1 MSAVSTQS
9 EPETAAYVTALA
21 RRALDHWGVH
31 EGEPE
36 LLKYRENAV
45 FRVILP
51 DGQPAAM
58 RIHRLGYHTDAALRS
73 ELQWM
78 GFLKSAGIAT
88 PSPVATP
95 AGELYVL
102 VSTAVQPRQADCL
115 SWLEGRAVGARGVPL
130 DYTPEQARQV
140 FTAIGRTI
148 AHMHNVTSA
157 WAPPAGFTR
166 HAWDFDG
173 FFGANP
179 NWGRFETS
187 PFLDGARREL
197 VFQAREKA
205 VKALSEH
212 ECSAR
217 NFGIIH
223 ADLVRENVLVHEG
236 AIRIID
242 FDDCGYG
249 WHMYDLAVALYQN
262 REEAIYPLI
271 EAALLDGYRQERA
284 LTAQDIATLPLFS
297 ALRGFA
303 FLGWVQSRVE
313 GDITREVG
321 QRMSAIAA
329 DVVIAYLR
337 GVQHLDTNGLVS
349 PSRNGC

>member
-1 MSAVSTQS
+1 MSAVSAQS
-9 EPETAAYVTALA
+9 EPETAADVTALA
-21 RRALDHWGVH
+21 RRALTHWGID

-36 LLKYRENAV
+36 LLKFRENAV

-51 DGQPAAM
+51 TGQPAAM

-78 GFLKSAGIAT
+78 GFLQSAGIAT

-95 AGELYVL
+95 AGDLFVL
-102 VSTAVQPRQADCL
+102 VSANASVQPRQVDCL

-130 DYTPEQARQV
+130 DFTPEQARQV
-140 FTAIGRTI
+140 FTAMGRTI

-157 WAPPAGFTR
+157 WTPPAGFAR

-179 NWGRFETS
+179 IWGRFETS
-187 PFLDGARREL
+187 PFLDGPRREL
-197 VFQAREKA
+197 VFQARGKA

-212 ECSAR
+212 ERSAR

-223 ADLVRENVLVHEG
+223 ADLVRENVLVHDG

-242 FDDCGYG
+242 FDDCGHG

-271 EAALLDGYRQERA
+271 EAALLDGYRQERE
-284 LTAQDIATLPLFS
+284 LTARDIAALPLFS
-297 ALRGFA
+297 ALRAFA

-313 GDITREVG
+313 GDITRDVG
-321 QRMSAIAA
+321 MRMSAIAA

-337 GVQHLDTNGLVS
+337 GD
-349 PSRNGC
+349 

>member
-1 MSAVSTQS
+1 MKAISSRS
-9 EPETAAYVTALA
+9 EPETAADVTALA
-21 RRALDHWGVH
+21 RHALEHWGVH
-31 EGEPE
+31 DGEPE

-45 FRVILP
+45 FRVHLA
-51 DGQPAAM
+51 DGRPAAM

-78 GFLKSAGIAT
+78 GFLQSAGIAT
-88 PSPVATP
+88 PSPVPTP
-95 AGELYVL
+95 DGDLFVL
-102 VSTAVQPRQADCL
+102 VSSAVAAQPRQADCL

-130 DYTPEQARQV
+130 AYTPEQARQV

-148 AHMHNVTSA
+148 AHMHNISVGWT
-157 WAPPAGFTR
+157 PPAGFAR

-179 NWGRFETS
+179 TWGRFETS
-187 PFLDGARREL
+187 PFLDGPRRDL
-197 VFQAREKA
+197 VLQARDKA
-205 VKALSEH
+205 AKALSAH
-212 ECSAR
+212 ECSPR

-223 ADLVRENVLVHEG
+223 ADLVRENVLIHDG
-236 AIRIID
+236 AVRIID
-242 FDDCGYG
+242 FDDCGFG

-271 EAALLDGYRQERA
+271 EAALLEGYRQERE
-284 LTAQDIATLPLFS
+284 LTPLDIAALPLFA
-297 ALRGFA
+297 ALRAFA

-321 QRMSAIAA
+321 LRMSNIAA

-337 GVQHLDTNGLVS
+337 GE
-349 PSRNGC
+349 

>member
-1 MSAVSTQS
+1 MNAVSTKS
-9 EPETAAYVTALA
+9 EPETEADVTELA
-21 RRALDHWGVH
+21 RRALEHWGVRY
-31 EGEPE
+31 GEPE

-45 FRVILP
+45 FRVRLP
-51 DGQPAAM
+51 DGRPAAM
-58 RIHRLGYHTDAALRS
+58 RIHRLGYHSDEALLS

-78 GFLKSAGIAT
+78 GFLQSAGVAT
-88 PSPVATP
+88 PSPIP
-95 AGELYVL
+95 ALSGDLFVP
-102 VSTAVQPRQADCL
+102 VSTGSLTPPRQVDCL

-130 DYTPEQARQV
+130 DFTPEQARQV

-148 AHMHNVTSA
+148 AHMHNVSA
-157 WAPPAGFTR
+157 VWTPPAGFAR

-173 FFGANP
+173 FFGPNP

-187 PFLDGARREL
+187 PFLDGSRREL

-205 VKALSEH
+205 VQALSDH
-212 ECSAR
+212 ERSAR

-271 EAALLDGYRQERA
+271 EAALLDGYRLERD
-284 LTAQDIATLPLFS
+284 LTPRDIAALPLFS
-297 ALRGFA
+297 ALRAFA

-313 GDITREVG
+313 GDITRDVG
-321 QRMSAIAA
+321 MRMSSIAA
-329 DVVIAYLR
+329 DVVIAYLH
-337 GVQHLDTNGLVS
+337 GG
-349 PSRNGC
+349 

>member
-1 MSAVSTQS
+1 MNAISQRS
-9 EPETAAYVTALA
+9 EPETAADVTALA
-21 RRALDHWGVH
+21 RHALEHWGVRD
-31 EGEPE
+31 GEPE

-45 FRVILP
+45 FRVRLP
-51 DGQPAAM
+51 NGRPAAL

-78 GFLKSAGIAT
+78 GFLQSAGIAT
-88 PSPVATP
+88 PSPVPTP
-95 AGELYVL
+95 AGDLFVL
-102 VSTAVQPRQADCL
+102 VSLDASMQPRQADCL

-130 DYTPEQARQV
+130 AYTPEQARQV

-148 AHMHNVTSA
+148 AHMHNASA
-157 WAPPAGFTR
+157 RWTPPAGFAR
-166 HAWDFDG
+166 HAWDLDG

-179 NWGRFETS
+179 TWGRFETS
-187 PFLDGARREL
+187 PFLDGPRREL
-197 VFQAREKA
+197 VLRARDKA
-205 VKALSEH
+205 VKALSAH
-212 ECSAR
+212 ERSSR

-223 ADLVRENVLVHEG
+223 ADLVRENVLIHDG
-236 AIRIID
+236 AVRIID

-271 EAALLDGYRQERA
+271 EAALLDGYRQEREVTP
-284 LTAQDIATLPLFS
+284 LDIAALPLFS
-297 ALRGFA
+297 ALRAFA

-321 QRMSAIAA
+321 LRMSNIAA

-337 GVQHLDTNGLVS
+337 GE
-349 PSRNGC
+349 

>member
-1 MSAVSTQS
+1 MNAVSTHA
-9 EPETAAYVTALA
+9 EPETAADVTDLA
-21 RRALDHWGVH
+21 KRALEHWGVRG
-31 EGEPE
+31 GEPE

-45 FRVILP
+45 FRVHLP
-51 DGQPAAM
+51 GGRPAVM
-58 RIHRLGYHTDAALRS
+58 RVHRLGYHTDAALGG

-78 GFLKSAGIAT
+78 SFLQAEGVAT
-88 PSPVATP
+88 PSPIATQ
-95 AGELYVL
+95 AGDPFVL
-102 VSTAVQPRQADCL
+102 VGTAALAQPRQVDCL

-130 DYTPEQARQV
+130 GFTPEQLKQV
-140 FTAIGRTI
+140 FTAIGRSI
-148 AHMHNVTSA
+148 AHMHTVTAA
-157 WAPPAGFTR
+157 WTPPAGFAR

-173 FFGANP
+173 FFGAAP

-212 ECSAR
+212 ERSAR

-223 ADLVRENVLVHEG
+223 ADLVRENVLIHDDAV
-236 AIRIID
+236 RIID
-242 FDDCGYG
+242 FDDCGFG

-262 REEAIYPLI
+262 RGEPLYPLI
-271 EAALLDGYRQERA
+271 EASLLEGYRQQRE
-284 LTAQDIATLPLFS
+284 LTSEDVAALPLFA
-297 ALRGFA
+297 ALRAFA

-321 QRMSAIAA
+321 LRMSDIAA

-337 GVQHLDTNGLVS
+337 GE
-349 PSRNGC
+349 

>member
-1 MSAVSTQS
+1 MNAVSVPS
-9 EPETAAYVTALA
+9 EPEDAATVTELA
-21 RRALDHWGVH
+21 RRALQHWGIRD
-31 EGEPE
+31 GEPE
-36 LLKYRENAV
+36 LLKFRENAV
-45 FRVILP
+45 FRVRLP

-58 RIHRLGYHTDAALRS
+58 RVHRLGYHSDAALRS

-78 GFLKSAGIAT
+78 SFLQSAGVAT
-88 PSPVATP
+88 PSPVAALSGDLFVPVDTGTSAP
-95 AGELYVL
+95 
-102 VSTAVQPRQADCL
+102 PRQVDCL

-148 AHMHNVTSA
+148 AHMHNVTAA
-157 WAPPAGFTR
+157 WTPPAGFTR

-173 FFGANP
+173 FFGPAP
-179 NWGRFETS
+179 TWGRFETS
-187 PFLDGARREL
+187 PFLDGLRREL
-197 VFQAREKA
+197 VFQARDKA

-212 ECSAR
+212 ERSAR

-262 REEAIYPLI
+262 RQEPLYPLI
-271 EAALLDGYRQERA
+271 EAALLDGYRQLRG
-284 LTAQDIATLPLFS
+284 LTAQDIAALPLFS
-297 ALRGFA
+297 ALRAFA

-313 GDITREVG
+313 GDITRDVG
-321 QRMSAIAA
+321 MRMSAIAA
-329 DVVIAYLR
+329 DVVIAYLH
-337 GVQHLDTNGLVS
+337 GE
-349 PSRNGC
+349 

>member
-1 MSAVSTQS
+1 MSAVSAHS
-9 EPETAAYVTALA
+9 EPETEADVTELA
-21 RRALDHWGVH
+21 RRALEYWGVRD
-31 EGEPE
+31 GEPE

-45 FRVILP
+45 FRVSLA
-51 DGQPAAM
+51 DGRPAAL

-78 GFLKSAGIAT
+78 GLLQSAGVAT
-88 PSPVATP
+88 PSPVPTQ
-95 AGELYVL
+95 AGDPFVL
-102 VSTAVQPRQADCL
+102 VSTAVSGQPRQADCL

-130 DYTPEQARQV
+130 AYAPEQARQV

-148 AHMHNVTSA
+148 AHMHNVTAA
-157 WAPPAGFTR
+157 WTQPTGFAR

-173 FFGANP
+173 FFGPNP
-179 NWGRFETS
+179 TWGRFETS
-187 PFLDGARREL
+187 PFLDGPRRKL
-197 VFQAREKA
+197 VLQARDKA

-212 ECSAR
+212 ERTAR

-223 ADLVRENVLVHEG
+223 ADLVRENVLIHDG
-236 AIRIID
+236 AVRIID

-271 EAALLDGYRQERA
+271 ETALLDGYRQERA
-284 LTAQDIATLPLFS
+284 LTAQDIAALPLFA
-297 ALRGFA
+297 ALRAFA

-321 QRMSAIAA
+321 HRMSNIAA

-337 GVQHLDTNGLVS
+337 GE
-349 PSRNGC
+349 

>member
-1 MSAVSTQS
+1 MNAISARA
-9 EPETAAYVTALA
+9 EPETEADVTELARHALA
-21 RRALDHWGVH
+21 HWGVRDC
-31 EGEPE
+31 EPQ

-45 FRVILP
+45 FRVRLP

-58 RIHRLGYHTDAALRS
+58 RIHRLGYHTDASLRS

-78 GFLKSAGIAT
+78 SFLQSAGVAT
-88 PSPVATP
+88 PSPIATQ
-95 AGELYVL
+95 AGDPFVL
-102 VSTAVQPRQADCL
+102 VSTATSGPPRQADCL

-130 DYTPEQARQV
+130 AYTAEQARQV

-157 WAPPAGFTR
+157 WTPPAGFAR

-173 FFGANP
+173 FFGASP
-179 NWGRFETS
+179 TWGRFETS

-197 VFQAREKA
+197 VLQARDKA
-205 VKALSEH
+205 VKALSAH
-212 ECSAR
+212 ERSVR

-223 ADLVRENVLVHEG
+223 ADLVRENVLIHDG
-236 AIRIID
+236 AVRIID

-262 REEAIYPLI
+262 REEAIYPQI
-271 EAALLDGYRQERA
+271 ETALLDGYRQQRE
-284 LTAQDIATLPLFS
+284 LTAHDIAALPLFA
-297 ALRGFA
+297 ALRAFA

-321 QRMSAIAA
+321 LRMSDIAA

-337 GVQHLDTNGLVS
+337 GE
-349 PSRNGC
+349 